1 MVITLSKKKKIKTLD
16 SEIQIVQIEKY
27 ENDFNCAMKKDILS
41 GLKRVALV
49 VVPLNLSLIVFLI
62 FKNPVIILTG
72 LGITSIT
79 GTITLSEAFIKDLKI
94 LKLNNHKSKSNVIN
108 AEHEKDIQ
116 EILQENI
123 IKVKAEDF
131 YSNKYK
137 QVIQKEKKCVETED
151 EIKYREAQ
159 EKHQKQSAKNCND
172 SLDNGNYLSKD
183 ETMIQIAREMDVYAF
198 VYDLAPIE
206 ISNIHWDMFLQK
218 HFYIKK
224 IK

>member
-137 QVIQKEKKCVETED
+137 QVIQKEKNVL
-151 EIKYREAQ
+151 R
-159 EKHQKQSAKNCND
+159 QKMK
-172 SLDNGNYLSKD
+172 
-183 ETMIQIAREMDVYAF
+183 
-198 VYDLAPIE
+198 
-206 ISNIHWDMFLQK
+206 
-218 HFYIKK
+218 
-224 IK
+224 